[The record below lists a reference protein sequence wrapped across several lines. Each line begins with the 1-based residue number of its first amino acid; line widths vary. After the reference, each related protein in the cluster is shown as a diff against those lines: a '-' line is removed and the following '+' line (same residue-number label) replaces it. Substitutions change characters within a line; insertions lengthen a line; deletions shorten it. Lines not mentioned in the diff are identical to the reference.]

1 LNADELTATINAL
14 SDPITV
20 QGPDGRLLLANEAA
34 AQSLGFVSASAL
46 LEVTPA
52 AIMSRFEL
60 LDAYGQPISVGSLPG
75 RAALAGCDPPEMLI
89 RFRLFATGEERFA
102 LVRARPV
109 RDATGAV
116 AFAVNV
122 FRDVTDRQAAVQQ
135 LRASEARLA
144 FLASA
149 SRRLLTIPL
158 EASRVL
164 DAAADLVVPDLAD
177 WCVVREF
184 SDDGRLVRVALSP
197 SGLRHSEIVGR
208 LDSYD
213 DPLGDCAALDELA
226 AGRSI
231 LVADVTAE
239 ILEDVAVDATPLAL
253 LRQLGMASVMHVPL
267 RSRGRTI
274 GVLTLAAGTDR
285 VPYGPADLVL
295 AEEFANRV
303 AATVD
308 NARSYAA
315 EHATAETLAR
325 ALLPGRLPTI
335 PGLELAACYR
345 AAGQVGGD
353 FYDCFPVGAGT
364 WLLVVGDVCGR
375 GIAAAAMTG
384 QTRHAIRAAALFATS
399 PAVVLQALNR
409 LLLDAAEDR
418 RSTKGAS
425 DPAREPSFC
434 TLCLAAVTPNR
445 IGARVVISVAGHP
458 LPLLVRADAEI
469 IELGRPGSLLGILPD
484 IEVSE
489 QTYDLDPGDTL
500 VLFTDGVTER
510 RHEGRLFGEGCLQ
523 ATLRALAGGTAIDV
537 ARQVEDAA
545 VDYADTAPDDDMA
558 VLTVRVTTTEAAGH
572 GADCTELTGKQGDA
586 WEDRTIPMPCC
597 HLRSVPASD
606 PGSEQRDNPSPD
618 LSGPHLE

>member
-1 LNADELTATINAL
+1 MNADDLTATINAL
-14 SDPITV
+14 GDPITV

-34 AQSLGFVSASAL
+34 AQSLGFLSASAL

-52 AIMSRFEL
+52 EIMSRFEL
-60 LDAYGQPISVGSLPG
+60 LDVDGQPLSVGSLPG
-75 RAALAGCDPPEMLI
+75 RAALAGGDPPEMLV
-89 RFRLFATGEERFA
+89 RFRLLATGEERFA

-122 FRDVTDRQAAVQQ
+122 FRDVTDREAAFEQ

-158 EASRVL
+158 EAPRVL
-164 DAAADLVVPDLAD
+164 EAAADLAVPELAD
-177 WCVVREF
+177 WCAVREF
-184 SDDGRLVRVALSP
+184 SDDGRLVRVALGP
-197 SGLRHSEIVGR
+197 PGLRHREIGGR
-208 LDSYD
+208 RDSYR
-213 DPLGDCAALDELA
+213 DPLGDCGTLDDLA

-239 ILEDVAVDATPLAL
+239 MPDDVADHTAHLAPLGP
-253 LRQLGMASVMHVPL
+253 LGVASVMHVPL

-274 GVLTLAAGTDR
+274 GVLTLAAGTAR
-285 VPYGPADLVL
+285 APYGPADLVL

-303 AATVD
+303 AATID
-308 NARSYAA
+308 NARAYAA

-335 PGLELAACYR
+335 PGLELAARYR

-375 GIAAAAMTG
+375 GITAAATTG

-399 PAVVLQALNR
+399 PAAVLQALNR
-409 LLLDAAEDR
+409 LLLDAADDR
-418 RSTKGAS
+418 RSTQGAS
-425 DPAREPSFC
+425 DTAGEPSFC
-434 TLCLAAVTPNR
+434 TLCLAAVTPNT

-510 RHEGRLFGEGCLQ
+510 RRHEGPLFGEGCLE
-523 ATLRALAGGTAIDV
+523 ATLRALAGASAIDV
-537 ARQVEDAA
+537 ARKVEDAA

-558 VLTVRVTTTEAAGH
+558 VLTVRVTTDAAGQS
-572 GADCTELTGKQGDA
+572 GDCT
-586 WEDRTIPMPCC
+586 
-597 HLRSVPASD
+597 
-606 PGSEQRDNPSPD
+606 
-618 LSGPHLE
+618 